1 MHFLSIYYEYQKYI
15 LQCAVKVKVVLLTK
29 DITIYDRACV
39 YMLVYYICTWKNSTY
54 NFVTFNS
61 SNFLKNQNPFNQ
73 DINECNVELR
83 QYFEIYMLSF
93 APLYRICFVIFS
105 LLALGTSGYF
115 YCCCI
120 LYIFLKWPTLDLI
133 LTALRRSGMLK

>member
-1 MHFLSIYYEYQKYI
+1 MTSWIYYEIIFFCCY
-15 LQCAVKVKVVLLTK
+15 KVHKNIRINK
-29 DITIYDRACV
+29 RGCV
-39 YMLVYYICTWKNSTY
+39 YVLIFYICTCKTSTNY
-54 NFVTFNS
+54 FVTFNS
-61 SNFLKNQNPFNQ
+61 SNFLKKQHPLNQ

-83 QYFEIYMLSF
+83 QYFEIYLLSF
-93 APLYRICFVIFS
+93 APLYRICFVVFS

-133 LTALRRSGMLK
+133 LTALRRSGLLKYNCSFVY